1 MNTGIY
7 EMISYISFGLSALM
21 LLCTILLFWKLRIPS
36 VIGELTGKT
45 ARKAIE
51 ELRNSESVYSRG
63 IYGGKRGLHY
73 NELAAKAKSQRHTE
87 KISSKTESLNQ
98 TEKLWDAQIEDDTRL
113 LEEFPS
119 IPVRQ
124 QDAGFEITKDEIYVH
139 ENKTEL
145 LKE

>member
-7 EMISYISFGLSALM
+7 EMISYISFGLAAFM
-21 LLCTILLFWKLRIPS
+21 LICTIILFWKLDIPAL
-36 VIGELTGKT
+36 IGELTGKT
-45 ARKAIE
+45 AKKAIE
-51 ELRNSESVYSRG
+51 QLRNSESAHSRG
-63 IYGGKRGLHY
+63 IYGGNRGLHY
-73 NELAAKAKSQRHTE
+73 NELAAGAKSLRRTE
-87 KISSKTESLNQ
+87 KIAPVTEPLNA

-119 IPVRQ
+119 IPVKQ